1 MSQTIVHL
9 LGTGDAFGSGGR
21 LQSCAL
27 VESGPTRVL
36 VDCGASVLPSLRRAL
51 IDPNT
56 IDAVLLTHFHGD
68 HCGGVPYLLMDAHYA
83 SGRARRLVIAG
94 PPGVESVVHQLHE
107 ALFAGTSRLPVTFD
121 LRFVEF
127 DTARPEEIAGWLV
140 RAVPV
145 EHSRGATCFG
155 LRLESGSSVVA
166 FSGDTAWA
174 ASLPDLARA
183 ADLFVCECHGFE
195 SAPPGHLDYRTLMA
209 HRAELTCKRLIVTHM
224 GEEMV
229 RRSASLEVETAW
241 DGMAVTVHRDPQ

>member
-1 MSQTIVHL
+1 MTQTIVHL

-27 VESGPTRVL
+27 VETGPTRVL

-56 IDAVLLTHFHGD
+56 VDAVLLTHFHGD
-68 HCGGVPYLLMDAHYA
+68 HCGGVPFLLMDAHYA
-83 SGRARRLVIAG
+83 SARARPLVIAG
-94 PPGVESVVHQLHE
+94 PPGVAAHVHCLHD

-127 DTARPEEIAGWLV
+127 DPARPSEIAGWSV

-145 EHSRGATCFG
+145 EHSSHATCFG
-155 LRLESGSSVVA
+155 LRLERESAVVA

-174 ASLPDLARA
+174 AGLGELARG
-183 ADLFVCECHGFE
+183 ADLFVCECYGFE

-209 HRAELTCKRLIVTHM
+209 HRADLACTRLLVTHM
-224 GEEMV
+224 GEDMI
-229 RRSASLEVETAW
+229 RRAPSLEIETAW
-241 DGMAVTVHRDPQ
+241 DGMVVTLER

>member
-1 MSQTIVHL
+1 MIVHM

-27 VESGPTRVL
+27 VESGATRVL
-36 VDCGASVLPSLRRAL
+36 VDCGASVLASLRRAL

-68 HCGGVPYLLMDAHYA
+68 HCGGVPFLLMDAHYA
-83 SGRARRLVIAG
+83 SGRARPLVIAG
-94 PPGVESVVHQLHE
+94 PPGVESTVHQLHE

-127 DTARPEEIAGWLV
+127 DPAQPADLAGWSV
-140 RAVPV
+140 RAIPV
-145 EHSRGATCFG
+145 EHSSRATCFG
-155 LRLESGSSVVA
+155 LRLECQSAVVA

-174 ASLPDLARA
+174 ASLADLARA
-183 ADLFVCECHGFE
+183 ADLFVCECYGLE

-209 HRAELTCKRLIVTHM
+209 HRAELGCKRLLLTHM
-224 GEEMV
+224 GEEMI
-229 RRSASLEVETAW
+229 RRAASLDVETAW
-241 DGMAVTVHRDPQ
+241 DGMVVTLER